1 MQDLQYFIIIE
12 AKLKEEVPDT
22 LLYVVRHF
30 NWWIP
35 LPDAPL
41 SKSALYGTTSDRDFV
56 FLEPDPEVIVRSTAM
71 KEFH

>member
-1 MQDLQYFIIIE
+1 VQDLQYFIIIK

-30 NWWIP
+30 NRWIP

-41 SKSALYGTTSDRDFV
+41 SKSALYGATSDRDLV
-56 FLEPDPEVIVRSTAM
+56 FLEPDPEAIVRSTAM
-71 KEFH
+71 KEVH